1 MTRALPLAS
10 LSLAAALA
18 LLPVS
23 TAVAEE
29 QKTPAETRLE
39 AAAAVFEQK
48 MQEFGAR
55 AERIQADPDLTETQK
70 GLRVAALWSDYQPHV
85 VDFTAEAT
93 RQAGR
98 IAEAALAEIDVD
110 AVVREAMAEVER
122 VARARGVQ
130 LAPDVLIRHWQL
142 AESVP
147 PTLRAS
153 TAFDVAEGR
162 PLETPWINGA
172 VVRLSAAAGFDA
184 PVNRA
189 LSALLA
195 PRVAGIRPAGAEP
208 YAEKKRASSM

>member
-39 AAAAVFEQK
+39 SAAAVFEQK

-93 RQAGR
+93 RQAGQ
-98 IAEAALAEIDVD
+98 IAEAALAEVDVE
-110 AVVREAMAEVER
+110 AIVREAMAE
-122 VARARGVQ
+122 
-130 LAPDVLIRHWQL
+130 
-142 AESVP
+142 AEP
-147 PTLRAS
+147 AIHGLT
-153 TAFDVAEGR
+153 T
-162 PLETPWINGA
+162 NGA
-172 VVRLSAAAGFDA
+172 WAQIDPEQMVTYGLIAQYGFDLALDALEETAMA
-184 PVNRA
+184 PQPLDSDGAV
-189 LSALLA
+189 
-195 PRVAGIRPAGAEP
+195 PCPA
-208 YAEKKRASSM
+208 

>member
-93 RQAGR
+93 RQAGQ
-98 IAEAALAEIDVD
+98 IAEAALAEIDVE
-110 AVVREAMAEVER
+110 AIVREAMAEAEPAIHGLTTNGAWAQIDPEQMVTYGLI
-122 VARARGVQ
+122 AQYGFD
-130 LAPDVLIRHWQL
+130 LALDAL
-142 AESVP
+142 AETALVP
-147 PTLRAS
+147 Q
-153 TAFDVAEGR
+153 
-162 PLETPWINGA
+162 PLDSDG
-172 VVRLSAAAGFDA
+172 
-184 PVNRA
+184 PV
-189 LSALLA
+189 
-195 PRVAGIRPAGAEP
+195 PCPA
-208 YAEKKRASSM
+208 

>member
-39 AAAAVFEQK
+39 AAAAVFEAK

-93 RQAGR
+93 RQAGQ
-98 IAEAALAEIDVD
+98 IAEAALAEIDVE
-110 AVVREAMAEVER
+110 AIVREAMAEAEPALHGLTTNGAWAQIDPEQMVTYGLIAQYGFDLALDALAET
-122 VARARGVQ
+122 A
-130 LAPDVLIRHWQL
+130 LAPQPLD
-142 AESVP
+142 SDGPVP
-147 PTLRAS
+147 C
-153 TAFDVAEGR
+153 
-162 PLETPWINGA
+162 
-172 VVRLSAAAGFDA
+172 
-184 PVNRA
+184 
-189 LSALLA
+189 
-195 PRVAGIRPAGAEP
+195 PA
-208 YAEKKRASSM
+208 

>member
-39 AAAAVFEQK
+39 AAAAVFEAK

-85 VDFTAEAT
+85 VDFPAEAT
-93 RQAGR
+93 RQAG
-98 IAEAALAEIDVD
+98 
-110 AVVREAMAEVER
+110 
-122 VARARGVQ
+122 
-130 LAPDVLIRHWQL
+130 
-142 AESVP
+142 
-147 PTLRAS
+147 
-153 TAFDVAEGR
+153 
-162 PLETPWINGA
+162 
-172 VVRLSAAAGFDA
+172 
-184 PVNRA
+184 
-189 LSALLA
+189 
-195 PRVAGIRPAGAEP
+195 
-208 YAEKKRASSM
+208 